1 MDISNSIERRDQI
14 LALIQ
19 ANGRI
24 YVNELADK
32 FSVSQET
39 IRRDLNKLADYRLI
53 KKIHGGAISSQLKF
67 EYEFNERA
75 KIAEAEKRAIAEKA
89 VTLIQPGDSVFV
101 DFGSTT
107 LEFARQ
113 LVTVDQLTVIT
124 NSPLIANVCL
134 ENDSIDVVLIGGQ
147 LFTGSEMECLGAITL
162 SNIEMFFADYAIIG
176 AGAINVQTGV
186 MDQNFNEA
194 AIARKMIAQS
204 SKCIVLADENK
215 LRGHAMTLV
224 VRWLEVDHLVT
235 SDSGNALEGLVL
247 PANVNVLVAK
257 V

>member
-1 MDISNSIERRDQI
+1 MDISNSVDRRNEI

-19 ANGRI
+19 ANGRV

-32 FSVSQET
+32 FQVSQET
-39 IRRDLNKLADYRLI
+39 IRRDLNKLEDYRLI
-53 KKIHGGAISSQLKF
+53 KKIHGGAVSSQFKF
-67 EYEFNERA
+67 EHEFNERA

-89 VTLIQPGDSVFV
+89 VTLIQPGDTVFV

-113 LVTVDQLTVIT
+113 LAAVDQLTVIT

-147 LFTGSEMECLGAITL
+147 FIGSKMECLGAIAL
-162 SNIEMFFADYAIIG
+162 NNIEAFFADYAIIG
-176 AGAINVQTGV
+176 AGAVNVQTGV
-186 MDQNFNEA
+186 MDQNVNEA

-204 SKCIVLADENK
+204 RKCIVLADENK

-224 VRWLEVDHLVT
+224 AKWPEIDYLVT
-235 SDSGNALEGLVL
+235 SDSGNALEGLVF
-247 PANVNVLVAK
+247 PANVNVLVAQ